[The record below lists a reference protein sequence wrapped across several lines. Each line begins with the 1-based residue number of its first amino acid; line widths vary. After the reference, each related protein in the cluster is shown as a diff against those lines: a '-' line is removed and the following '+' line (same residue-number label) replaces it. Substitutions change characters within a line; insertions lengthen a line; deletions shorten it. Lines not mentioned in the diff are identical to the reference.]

1 MCLIKVYLS
10 KGEDRELV
18 AEDVAFVVKEGDK
31 IVLRSLDFEDTS
43 TLDGVDI
50 SYLDTLNSV
59 MIIRPKEK
67 GASR

>member
-1 MCLIKVYLS
+1 MCLIKVYLG
-10 KGEDRELV
+10 KGEDKELV
-18 AEDVAFVVKEGDK
+18 AEDVAFVVKEEDK

-50 SYLDTLNSV
+50 SFLDALNSV
-59 MIIRPKEK
+59 MVITPKEE

>member
-1 MCLIKVYLS
+1 MCLIKVYLG

-59 MIIRPKEK
+59 MIIRPKGGE
-67 GASR
+67 ASR